1 VPAAAAARSVHANM
15 PDMPELTRR
24 IATSTY
30 RYKRPPREKAKADAP
45 PGPIIVSAKRGR
57 PPAS

>member
-1 VPAAAAARSVHANM
+1 M